1 MLIDRARFLLLSFV
15 FLVLAACGGSGGG
28 DDDNPPPAGN
38 GSLVVTL
45 AGLPAGVTSTV
56 KVAGPGGFTRDIN
69 QTTTL
74 TNLAA
79 GNYTVSA
86 QSVVS
91 GATTYKPAQAQQT
104 VAVAAWASASATVN
118 YSAVALTLGLREVAD
133 VDGAVFVAAP
143 PGDAR
148 LFIVDRGGR
157 IRIMRDG
164 RMLTLPFLDI
174 SGRISTQGEGGLL
187 SMAFHPQ
194 YERNG
199 HFFVYYTD
207 FNRNIVVD
215 RYTVSGNADIANA
228 TSALQIISIAH
239 SAFTNHYGG
248 LAAFGPDGFLYL
260 ATGDG
265 GGAGDPLRSGQDYTS
280 LLGKVLRL
288 DVNNASAS
296 NRYDIPPSNP
306 YIGMS
311 SRRNEIWAIGLR
323 NPWRFA
329 FDTSGLY
336 IADAGQDRREEINLA
351 ALTQSGLNYGWNI
364 MEGSLCYATATCSQ
378 TGLTLP
384 ALEYDHGTNDING
397 CSVIGGYVYRGKAVP
412 ELAGRYFYS
421 DFCGGYLKSLQATGT
436 GNGVREQTDWN
447 IPDIGNVVSFGQ
459 DADGELYIVG
469 SDGRIHKIIRTSPP
483 AG

>member
-1 MLIDRARFLLLSFV
+1 MLIDRARFILLSLLFM
-15 FLVLAACGGSGGG
+15 LLAACGGSGA
-28 DDDNPPPAGN
+28 DDQPPPAGS
-38 GSLVVTL
+38 GSLAVTL
-45 AGLPAGVTSTV
+45 AGLPAGVASPVRIT
-56 KVAGPGGFTRDIN
+56 GPGGFARDIT

-74 TNLAA
+74 TGLAA
-79 GNYTVSA
+79 GSYTVSA
-86 QSVVS
+86 QNVVS
-91 GATTYKPAQAQQT
+91 GAATYRPAPVQQT
-104 VAVAAWASASATVN
+104 ITVAAGASASATVN
-118 YSAVALTLGLREVAD
+118 YSAAALTLGLREVAA
-133 VDGAVFVAAP
+133 VDGAVFVTAP

-148 LFIVDRGGR
+148 LFIVERGGR

-174 SGRISTQGEGGLL
+174 SGRISTAGEGGLL
-187 SMAFHPQ
+187 SMAFDPQ
-194 YERNG
+194 YARNG

-215 RYTVSGNADIANA
+215 RYTVSGNADIANP
-228 TSALQIISIAH
+228 TSALQIIGIAH

-248 LAAFGPDGFLYL
+248 LVAFGPDGFLYL

-265 GGAGDPLRSGQDYTS
+265 GGAGDPLRSGQDFTS

-288 DVNNASAS
+288 DVSNASAS

-306 YIGMS
+306 YVGMS
-311 SRRNEIWAIGLR
+311 SRRNEIWASGLR

-351 ALTQSGLNYGWNI
+351 GLTQGGLNYGWNI
-364 MEGSLCYATATCSQ
+364 MEGSLCYATAVCSQ

-384 ALEYDHGTNDING
+384 ALEYDHGANDVNG

-412 ELAGRYFYS
+412 ELAGRYFYT
-421 DFCGGYLKSLQATGT
+421 DYCGGYLKSLQATGS
-436 GNGVREQTDWN
+436 GNGVREQTDWA
-447 IPDIGNVVSFGQ
+447 IPDIGNVVSFGM

-469 SDGRIHKIIRTSPP
+469 SSGRIHKIIRTSAPTS
-483 AG
+483 